1 MAAEG
6 ERKREEGN
14 ATKGIQV
21 VNSYKFFAVATT
33 LSTPRNKAHLRMAPK
48 FMGS

>member
-6 ERKREEGN
+6 EREREKGN
-14 ATKGIQV
+14 ATKGPSLVI
-21 VNSYKFFAVATT
+21 SYKFFAVATT

>member
-1 MAAEG
+1 MATEG

-14 ATKGIQV
+14 ATKCTGLVI
-21 VNSYKFFAVATT
+21 SYKFFAVATT

>member
-6 ERKREEGN
+6 ERKRDEGN
-14 ATKGIQV
+14 VTEGTNLV
-21 VNSYKFFAVATT
+21 SFYKFFAVATT